1 MIEIPFLA
9 GELALAV
16 VWLVSRICVWV
27 KRRKIDKKQEA
38 KLLLMFINLA
48 ILVRIAFFPF
58 FRQDGEVLPLI
69 FDAQK
74 VFPLNVNLIP
84 FANFFQYDTPGDI
97 WLNILGNI
105 LLFVPTG
112 AILPFVYKR
121 LNTFGKVVLAGVGIS
136 VCIELLQLPFYERA
150 TDINDVIL
158 NTAGCVLGYG
168 VYQFC
173 KLMKAKWTKKKA
185 AKRKA

>member
-1 MIEIPFLA
+1 MIKIPFLL

-16 VWLVSRICVWV
+16 VWLLARVCVWI

-58 FRQDGEVLPLI
+58 FRQDGEVQPLI
-69 FDAQK
+69 FDAQRL
-74 VFPLNVNLIP
+74 FPLNVNLIP
-84 FANFFQYDTPGDI
+84 FANFFQYDTPGDM

-136 VCIELLQLPFYERA
+136 VCIELLQLPFYERY
-150 TDINDVIL
+150 TDINDVIF

-168 VYQFC
+168 VYLFC
-173 KLMKAKWTKKKA
+173 MLMKSKRTQKKA
-185 AKRKA
+185 TKRK

>member
-1 MIEIPFLA
+1 MIKIPFLL

-16 VWLVSRICVWV
+16 VWLLARVCVWI

-58 FRQDGEVLPLI
+58 FRQDGEVQPLI
-69 FDAQK
+69 FDAQRL
-74 VFPLNVNLIP
+74 FPLNVNLIP
-84 FANFFQYDTPGDI
+84 FANFFQYDTPGDM

-121 LNTFGKVVLAGVGIS
+121 LNTFGKVLLTGVCMS
-136 VCIELLQLPFYERA
+136 VCIELLQLPFFERT
-150 TDINDVIL
+150 TDINDVIF
-158 NTAGCVLGYG
+158 NTLGCALGYG
-168 VYQFC
+168 IYIFC
-173 KLMKAKWTKKKA
+173 KLMRARWTQKKET
-185 AKRKA
+185 KRRG